1 MSDENR
7 APTDRSAA
15 ESTVPE
21 GIDAAAVEAWMAEH
35 IEGLT
40 PPLAFSLITGGHSNL
55 TYSVTDAADGHW
67 VLRRPPLGQLLATA
81 HDMGRQPRIIT
92 ALAPTDVPV
101 PGIVGPSADDS
112 VNGAPFY
119 VMDSDDGV
127 VARDEATATNLTP
140 DQRARAGASL
150 VEVLHR
156 IHSVDIDAVGLGDLG
171 RREGY
176 LERQLKRWNG
186 QFEQSRTQ
194 VAEGALPDLGAL
206 HDRLALA
213 VPPQQQDSI
222 VHGDYRLD
230 NCMLGPDGSVI
241 AVLDW
246 EICTLGDP
254 LADVGLLMCY
264 WPDPG
269 DAAALPQVSTVSLP
283 GFPRRADLLA
293 AYAKRSSLDLS
304 GIDYY
309 IAFGYW
315 KLACIIAGV
324 YARYAGGAM
333 GDAGR
338 EGAEGFRTMIEGIE
352 KLAYQ
357 SLESSSLEASS

>member
-1 MSDENR
+1 M
-7 APTDRSAA
+7 
-15 ESTVPE
+15 PE

-67 VLRRPPLGQLLATA
+67 VLRRPPLGQVLATA
-81 HDMGRQPRIIT
+81 HDMGREHRIIS

-101 PGIVGPSADDS
+101 PGIVGLSADDS

-119 VMDSDDGV
+119 VMDYVDGV

-352 KLAYQ
+352 RLAYQ